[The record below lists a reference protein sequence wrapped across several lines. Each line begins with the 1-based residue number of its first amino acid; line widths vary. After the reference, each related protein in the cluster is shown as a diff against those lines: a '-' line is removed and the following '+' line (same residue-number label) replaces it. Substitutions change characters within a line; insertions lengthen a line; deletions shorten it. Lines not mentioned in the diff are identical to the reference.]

1 MSTELAP
8 IGVLAEGP
16 GGRSVVEAIARALPC
31 EDVMLLA
38 DGAYAPYA
46 AKHPR
51 VVCDRTQRL
60 VDDLVGRGVK
70 LIVLASLQAHADAS
84 AALRAGVPV
93 IDLRA
98 PVREAVPL
106 CGGKPIAVVVAGG
119 TIRGRQLQLALRPA
133 RSPAGLQIQEW
144 RGLRELVDAGADA
157 RALVELGV
165 ASLREAG
172 AGAIALADV
181 WGAAVASLVDLPCAD
196 CATVAAA
203 RVRATL
209 LAAGLLAR
217 RRRAGHQLSISTDP
231 TGAAV
236 SRATS

>member
-1 MSTELAP
+1 MSTALAP

-16 GGRSVVEAIARALPC
+16 GGRSVVDAIARSLPR
-31 EDVMLLA
+31 EDIVLLA

-46 AKHPR
+46 EKHPR

-60 VDDLVGRGVK
+60 IDDLAGRDVK
-70 LIVLASLQAHADAS
+70 LIVLASLQAHADA
-84 AALRAGVPV
+84 AAVLRAVVPV

-98 PVREAVPL
+98 PVREAGPL

-119 TIRGRQLQLALRPA
+119 TVRGRQLQLALRPA
-133 RSPAGLQIQEW
+133 RSPGGLQIQEW

-157 RALVELGV
+157 RELVELGV

-181 WGAAVASLVDLPCAD
+181 WGAAVAPLIDLPVAD
-196 CATVAAA
+196 CATFAAA

-217 RRRAGHQLSISTDP
+217 RQRAGHQLSLSTDP
-231 TGAAV
+231 TGTLR
-236 SRATS
+236 RATS

>member
-1 MSTELAP
+1 MSAELAP

-16 GGRSVVEAIARALPC
+16 GGRSVVAAIARSLPR
-31 EDVMLLA
+31 EDVVLLA

-46 AKHPR
+46 GKHPR

-60 VDDLVGRGVK
+60 VDDLIGRGVK

-84 AALRAGVPV
+84 AGLRAGVPIV
-93 IDLRA
+93 DLRA
-98 PVREAVPL
+98 PVREAALL

-119 TIRGRQLQLALRPA
+119 TVRGRQLQLALRPA
-133 RSPAGLQIQEW
+133 RSPGGLQIQEW
-144 RGLRELVDAGADA
+144 RGLRELVDAGGEA
-157 RALVELGV
+157 RGLVELGV
-165 ASLREAG
+165 ASLHQAG

-181 WGAAVASLVDLPCAD
+181 WGAAVAPLVDFPSAD

-217 RRRAGHQLSISTDP
+217 RQRAGHQTSISTDP
-231 TGAAV
+231 TRAAF
-236 SRATS
+236 SRARS